1 MSKSEN
7 RKVEKATNESQPQK
21 QGKRNIDLDL
31 SRDKLDFTKLAE
43 KCMWDYM
50 PIRKD
55 GEKGPESCVYAK
67 NLTVTQMRNMWG
79 RVTAIYNQVRLQP
92 SADKLSGEIQQ
103 QLRAFKIR
111 LVYESARTPDV
122 GEFCQTSSVLSAL
135 DQIGEDKDK
144 FFRYV
149 RYFEALVAYHYYYT
163 KNRKD

>member
-21 QGKRNIDLDL
+21 QGKWNIDLDL

-50 PIRKD
+50 PKRKD
-55 GEKGPESCVYAK
+55 EKKRPKSCDYGD
-67 NLTVTQMRNMWG
+67 LTVTQMRNMWG

-92 SADKLSGEIQQ
+92 SADNLSGEIQQ

-111 LVYESARTPDV
+111 LVYESARTSGV
-122 GEFCQTSSVLSAL
+122 GRFCRISSILSAL

>member
-7 RKVEKATNESQPQK
+7 RKVEKATNESQSQNQNK
-21 QGKRNIDLDL
+21 KIKKLDL
-31 SRDKLDFTKLAE
+31 SEKDTDFTELAE
-43 KCMWDYM
+43 ECMWDYM
-50 PIRKD
+50 PKRKD
-55 GEKGPESCVYAK
+55 EKKRPKSCDYGD
-67 NLTVTQMRNMWG
+67 LTVTQMRNMWG

-92 SADKLSGEIQQ
+92 SADNLSGEIQQ

-111 LVYESARTPDV
+111 LVYESARSSGV
-122 GEFCQTSSVLSAL
+122 GRFCRISSILSAL

>member
-1 MSKSEN
+1 MSKFVN
-7 RKVEKATNESQPQK
+7 RKVEKTTNESQPQK
-21 QGKRNIDLDL
+21 QGKWNIDLDL

-50 PIRKD
+50 PKRKD
-55 GEKGPESCVYAK
+55 EKKRPKSCDYGD
-67 NLTVTQMRNMWG
+67 LTVTQMRNMWG

-92 SADKLSGEIQQ
+92 SADNLSGEIQQ

-111 LVYESARTPDV
+111 LVYESARTSGV
-122 GEFCQTSSVLSAL
+122 GRFCRNSSVLSAL

>member
-1 MSKSEN
+1 MNKPVN
-7 RKVEKATNESQPQK
+7 RKVEKTTNESQSQNQNK
-21 QGKRNIDLDL
+21 KMKKLDL
-31 SRDKLDFTKLAE
+31 SEKDTDFTELAE
-43 KCMWDYM
+43 ECMWDYM
-50 PIRKD
+50 PKQKSNV
-55 GEKGPESCVYAK
+55 KGPKSCDYD

-92 SADKLSGEIQQ
+92 SVENLSDGIQQ

-111 LVYESARTPDV
+111 LVYESARTSGV
-122 GEFCQTSSVLSAL
+122 GKFCRTSSVLSAL